1 MKEQNGQKA
10 ADVVDLSR
18 MYVGPQ
24 QRQTLH
30 KQAYDRYRK
39 QGYSHNQA
47 TGLATQA
54 VEGFVAQMDQKRR
67 EAAEESK
74 HRRQRAMP
82 RLSIVLSQ

>member
-1 MKEQNGQKA
+1 MKEQQEKKM

-18 MYVGPQ
+18 MYIGPQ
-24 QRQTLH
+24 QRATLH

-74 HRRQRAMP
+74 RQDQEAD
-82 RLSIVLSQ
+82 L

>member
-1 MKEQNGQKA
+1 MKEQDEKKV

-24 QRQTLH
+24 QRQALH
-30 KQAYDRYRK
+30 MQAYNRFRK
-39 QGYSHNQA
+39 QGMSHNQA

-74 HRRQRAMP
+74 RQDQEAD
-82 RLSIVLSQ
+82 L

>member
-1 MKEQNGQKA
+1 MKEQQEKKV
-10 ADVVDLSR
+10 ADVVDLSH

-24 QRQTLH
+24 QRATLH

-47 TGLATQA
+47 AGLATQA

-74 HRRQRAMP
+74 RQDQEAD
-82 RLSIVLSQ
+82 L

>member
-1 MKEQNGQKA
+1 MKEQQEKKM

-18 MYVGPQ
+18 LYVGPQ
-24 QRQTLH
+24 QRETLH
-30 KQAYDRYRK
+30 MQAYNRFRK
-39 QGYSHNQA
+39 QGLSHNQA

-74 HRRQRAMP
+74 RQDEGP
-82 RLSIVLSQ
+82 EV